1 MWKCNEIDGFPWTW
15 FTHAGFSTWYF
26 LRFLERTH
34 THIYTVYIYVY
45 TYIHTYIYI
54 SHIPFFSGFSIYFP
68 WDPIM
73 IPSHDDPMKSSVG
86 SQGGSLPLP
95 RWGIGSSPEPRSE
108 GAAVPWRVTRVTR
121 VTTQK
126 RNDEE
131 TSSTSKLSLVVL
143 LVDFY
148 QVQFWWPEL
157 FQNFRAVF
165 FQPRL
170 ISWDYD
176 GILPK
181 LGNITIQQ

>member
-26 LRFLERTH
+26 LRFPESTH
-34 THIYTVYIYVY
+34 THIYILYIY
-45 TYIHTYIYI
+45 ICI

-95 RWGIGSSPEPRSE
+95 RWGIGSSPEPKSRE
-108 GAAVPWRVTRVTR
+108 GAAVPWRGTRVTRVTR

-131 TSSTSKLSLVVL
+131 TSSTSK

-170 ISWDYD
+170 ISWHYD